1 MSLTVHPGESI
12 TIMGRVGAGKTTLLK
27 LLIRLL
33 DPPAHSV
40 FVDGHD
46 VRDYPLSQLRSQI
59 AFVPQDPFLFGEPLR
74 DNLTYDDPVRALDLI
89 WEAAASADFKDT
101 VEGFADQL
109 ETIVG
114 ERGVTLSGGQKQ
126 RATLARGLIRQAPVL
141 VLDDCFSSVDT
152 ETEEHILSELK
163 RLRRGQTTLLIRTA
177 YPPRVTPIA
186 SSCSKTGASS
196 KKARISNCWRAAACT
211 RNSNASSAKAPMH
224 PITAP
229 RRSTREQG
237 PQMSEVVLGS
247 ARPEP
252 PRRDHAMFD
261 AELSGQALNLALL
274 RRLLQWIRPYR
285 ATVALSSVLIL
296 VSSALQVMLPVVI
309 SVVVV
314 DHVIMGS
321 TQNVTPDMGMIDVT
335 EWIQRTLGLSP
346 LAAACALFAV
356 LQLGWAITGH
366 YHRLTLIRSV
376 INGLRDLRIDL
387 FRHLETRPS
396 SFYDRVAVGR
406 IMTRVTNDIEALY
419 ELLRGIGTLIGEFV
433 PFFVALVIMLAVDV
447 KLTVIMLLVMP
458 IMGGVTYTF
467 QRITRQLFR
476 LVRQSVSAL
485 NQNLQE
491 NLAGL
496 QVVQLSQ
503 RQEYNEERYGA
514 INARNRDVEM
524 RSMRIETLYGAF
536 TDSVSSIALALVVWY
551 GAGAALQEHV
561 SLGGV
566 ILFTR
571 FIDMLF
577 HPIVGARRTDQH
589 PVSRDGERRT
599 HFPGARLGRE
609 DPRTGNTH
617 TAAGAAARRS
627 GVPSRRLRLR
637 LEHPGAARRDVPHR
651 TRRKAGDRRS
661 DRVRKEHHDPVVGA
675 LLRLRTRAD
684 VPRRHRPEWRFIVAK
699 WPAPDRH
706 RVAGLPRLLR
716 QRRRQRRLGDPG
728 ISRAQVET
736 AARLVHAHDFI
747 CACRTATTTAD
758 RTRSE
763 SVARTAAVARVR
775 ARPCGRSGNPGVD
788 EATAS
793 IDTETELLIQDAL
806 RRLDEGP
813 HVDCDCAP
821 VADDPGSRSRAGTA
835 AR

>member
-1 MSLTVHPGESI
+1 
-12 TIMGRVGAGKTTLLK
+12 
-27 LLIRLL
+27 
-33 DPPAHSV
+33 
-40 FVDGHD
+40 
-46 VRDYPLSQLRSQI
+46 
-59 AFVPQDPFLFGEPLR
+59 
-74 DNLTYDDPVRALDLI
+74 
-89 WEAAASADFKDT
+89 
-101 VEGFADQL
+101 
-109 ETIVG
+109 
-114 ERGVTLSGGQKQ
+114 
-126 RATLARGLIRQAPVL
+126 
-141 VLDDCFSSVDT
+141 
-152 ETEEHILSELK
+152 
-163 RLRRGQTTLLIRTA
+163 
-177 YPPRVTPIA
+177 
-186 SSCSKTGASS
+186 
-196 KKARISNCWRAAACT
+196 
-211 RNSNASSAKAPMH
+211 
-224 PITAP
+224 
-229 RRSTREQG
+229 
-237 PQMSEVVLGS
+237 MSEIALGS

-314 DHVIMGS
+314 DHVIMAS

-536 TDSVSSIALALVVWY
+536 TDSVSSIALALVIWY

-577 HPIVGARRTDQH
+577 HPIVVLGEQTNILFRAMA
-589 PVSRDGERRT
+589 SGERIFQALDWDEKIHEPAT
-599 HFPGARLGRE
+599 PAPLPARLRGEVEFRHVDFGYDANTPVLRDVSFDIRPGEKLAIVGPTGSGKSTLIRLLGRFYDFADGQIFLDGIDLNRIHTRDLRRRVGVVLQDFHIFSGTIYDNIALG
-609 DPRTGNTH
+609 DPTISRER
-617 TAAGAAARRS
+617 AMAAARTVNADEFIRS
-627 GVPSRRLRLR
+627 LPDGYDTVLSERGQNLSQGQRQ
-637 LEHPGAARRDVPHR
+637 
-651 TRRKAGDRRS
+651 
-661 DRVRKEHHDPVVGA
+661 
-675 LLRLRTRAD
+675 LLA
-684 VPRRHRPEWRFIVAK
+684 F
-699 WPAPDRH
+699 
-706 RVAGLPRLLR
+706 
-716 QRRRQRRLGDPG
+716 
-728 ISRAQVET
+728 
-736 AARLVHAHDFI
+736 
-747 CACRTATTTAD
+747 
-758 RTRSE
+758 
-763 SVARTAAVARVR
+763 ARVL
-775 ARPCGRSGNPGVD
+775 AADPEILVLD

-806 RRLDEGP
+806 RKLTAGRTSILIAHRLQTIQEADRVLVLHHGRVEELGTHEELLARRGLYYTLHTLQFQAVTDDEIDEVIQ
-813 HVDCDCAP
+813 HE
-821 VADDPGSRSRAGTA
+821 ADGHQPG
-835 AR
+835 